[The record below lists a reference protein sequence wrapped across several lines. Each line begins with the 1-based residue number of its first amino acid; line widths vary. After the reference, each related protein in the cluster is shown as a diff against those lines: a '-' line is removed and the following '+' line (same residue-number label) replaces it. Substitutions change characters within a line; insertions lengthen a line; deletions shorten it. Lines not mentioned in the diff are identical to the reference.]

1 MLNKAQQ
8 QFGAPSPQIEAKIKS
23 FMDPIVQEFISSS
36 PFVVMATSN
45 ADGDCDASPK
55 GGKPGFV
62 KVLDERTL
70 LLPDLAGNNLFQSY
84 ENIETNPR
92 VGLIVMIP
100 GCGLTVRVNGR
111 VSVVNKDQLESE
123 GVKAEVVTID
133 EQTSLVQ
140 ALKIEIDQVYPHCPR
155 AFHFSGLWDVE
166 TINANRETK
175 GDPYWF
181 QQWAKS
187 AQ

>member
-1 MLNKAQQ
+1 
-8 QFGAPSPQIEAKIKS
+8 
-23 FMDPIVQEFISSS
+23 MDPIVQEFISSS

-92 VGLIVMIP
+92 VGLVFMIP
-100 GCGLTVRVNGR
+100 GCGLTMRVNGR
-111 VSVVNKDQLESE
+111 ASVVNKDQLERE

-133 EQTSLVQ
+133 ERTSLVQ

-155 AFHFSGLWDVE
+155 AFNFSGLWDVE
-166 TINANRETK
+166 TINVNRETK
-175 GDPYWF
+175 GDKYWY
-181 QQWAKS
+181 QQWLKS
-187 AQ
+187 TR